1 MTLEGRLY
9 LKVSEW
15 CALTG
20 EKANAVRR
28 RLQRGTLR
36 GRKFGGRWS
45 VLASELA
52 KRKARHE

>member
-1 MTLEGRLY
+1 MTVDGRVY

-20 EKANAVRR
+20 EKPAAVQA
-28 RLQRGTLR
+28 RLRRGTLR
-36 GRKFGGRWS
+36 GRKFGQWR

-52 KRKARHE
+52 KRQARHG